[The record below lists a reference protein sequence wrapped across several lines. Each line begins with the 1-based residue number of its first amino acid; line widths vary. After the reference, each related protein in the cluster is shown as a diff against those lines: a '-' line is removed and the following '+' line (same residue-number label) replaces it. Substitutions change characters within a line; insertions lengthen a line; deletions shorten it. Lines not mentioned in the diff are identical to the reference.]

1 MKGIPI
7 SDGASVTNDYG
18 IAVVNGVS
26 SYQTSDIR
34 VDVNNLPDD
43 VEVYSSVVSKTLT
56 EGAIGFRKIRAI
68 KGERLMAVIRLAD
81 GSHPPLGAAVTDNS
95 SGFEAGLIGDSG
107 LAYLAG
113 VSGEKSLTVRW
124 GDGQQCQIQVPPQP
138 VTYSGQVLLPC
149 T

>member
-1 MKGIPI
+1 M
-7 SDGASVTNDYG
+7 
-18 IAVVNGVS
+18 
-26 SYQTSDIR
+26 
-34 VDVNNLPDD
+34 NNLPDD